1 MQVTDITMETNY
13 KERKYFFV
21 SSYKKTIKK
30 PYVYNIYIRSKSNK
44 KIFETITR

>member
-21 SSYKKTIKK
+21 SSHKKTIKK
-30 PYVYNIYIRSKSNK
+30 PYVYNIYI
-44 KIFETITR
+44 